1 MKKTNKK
8 HPINLIGISG
18 KMGSGKDILGKIL
31 QMIPESTNREIIE
44 FIKEDYSLIDSNYQI
59 KKFADKL
66 KDIACLLIGC
76 TREQLEDR
84 EFKEKELGEE
94 WWYYKYGDSLY
105 SYKTEKTLLIR
116 VMNSEFLEP
125 CNEEDLN
132 NCLIK
137 LTPRKLL
144 QLLGTEAGREI
155 IHPNIW
161 VNALFADYPNKDTYI
176 LDNPDLALFGSKVK
190 SVELEIKKPNWIIT
204 DVRFPNE
211 AQAIKDRGGIVI
223 RVNRLTEEQKIASL
237 KARANRPN
245 NAIKLALKNEHPS
258 ETALDDY
265 EFDITIDNNG
275 SIEELIE
282 KVKQLNLV

>member
-1 MKKTNKK
+1 MQFIDAKYSNKEILDALTKGGDYNLLPFTDETN
-8 HPINLIGISG
+8 
-18 KMGSGKDILGKIL
+18 
-31 QMIPESTNREIIE
+31 IE
-44 FIKEDYSLIDSNYQI
+44 I

-94 WWYYKYGDSLY
+94 WVAYKVLTQKYHYNEYKLFNNRESAESFAFQHYGSDI
-105 SYKTEKTLLIR
+105 KGR
-116 VMNSEFLEP
+116 VVT
-125 CNEEDLN
+125 
-132 NCLIK
+132 IK
-137 LTPRKLL
+137 LTPRLLL

-161 VNALFADYPNKDTYI
+161 VNALFADYVCDNCGQQECSTGEEDTGQMI
-176 LDNPDLALFGSKVK
+176 DSSF
-190 SVELEIKKPNWIIT
+190 PNWIIT

-211 AQAIKDRGGIVI
+211 AKAIKDRGGIVI

-237 KARANRPN
+237 KTRANRPN

-258 ETALDDY
+258 ETALDNY
-265 EFDITIDNNG
+265 KFDHVIENNG
-275 SIEELIE
+275 SIEELVE